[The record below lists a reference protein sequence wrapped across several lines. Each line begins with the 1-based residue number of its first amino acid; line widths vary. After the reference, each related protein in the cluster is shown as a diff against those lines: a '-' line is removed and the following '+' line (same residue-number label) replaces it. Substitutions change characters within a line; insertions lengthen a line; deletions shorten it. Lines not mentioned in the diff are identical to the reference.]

1 MTENKIE
8 NKIERITNATA
19 KSYIQDGY
27 ILQNYEFN
35 EISQLAIYH
44 IKHSN
49 GNSIKIIGDIIDRK
63 ISIYLNGKLNKT
75 ISL

>member
-1 MTENKIE
+1 ME
-8 NKIERITNATA
+8 NKIERITNATT

-27 ILQNYEFN
+27 ILQDYEFN
-35 EISQLAIYH
+35 EISQLAIYQ

-63 ISIYLNGKLNKT
+63 IYIYLNAKLNKT